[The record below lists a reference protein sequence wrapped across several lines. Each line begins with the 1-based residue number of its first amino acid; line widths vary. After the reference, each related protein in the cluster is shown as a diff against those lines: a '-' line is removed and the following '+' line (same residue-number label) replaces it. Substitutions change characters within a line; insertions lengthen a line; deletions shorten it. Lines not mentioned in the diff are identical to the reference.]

1 MCAWWDEK
9 EKVTLRLATAR
20 GGPGPVAAVAICAW
34 CLVQSQHSFRAPSQA
49 LARRFAVAKVHL
61 DEELLKFAKEAATF
75 VAVRNPASRARLCI
89 LKKKKLCG
97 QSIVRPLHEAAVPP
111 IPSS

>member
-1 MCAWWDEK
+1 M

-20 GGPGPVAAVAICAW
+20 GGPGPVAAVAIGAW
-34 CLVQSQHSFRAPSQA
+34 CLAPTQRSFRAPSQA

-75 VAVRNPASRARLCI
+75 VAVRKPASRARLF
-89 LKKKKLCG
+89 
-97 QSIVRPLHEAAVPP
+97 V
-111 IPSS
+111 